1 MRILIY
7 KSNYDNFKNILLKL
21 NGYFLNG
28 TFIDFN
34 RKLLMLIYIKVTL
47 KSLKIYTEFF
57 KVMRTKFKNFSLIG
71 SRIREERERAGRTR
85 NELADTL
92 GLSLSTL
99 QLYETNEREPQA
111 SLILTIAEE
120 LGVEPS
126 YLLTGEKN
134 RDVGSPPIKH
144 AQTHEIS
151 GVSMIDCFCSVNVS
165 AGFGSFNEGVTAPDG
180 QVPYSDSLLQKLGI
194 KPTHAAVFWADG
206 TSMRPTIDDGD
217 QMLVDLSK
225 KEIKGDKIYLVQNR
239 ESVWVKRVKLN
250 WNGIELISDNKE
262 EYAPITLTKEEVDN
276 LEIIGQVAYIGKSV
290 I

>member
-1 MRILIY
+1 MR
-7 KSNYDNFKNILLKL
+7 
-21 NGYFLNG
+21 
-28 TFIDFN
+28 
-34 RKLLMLIYIKVTL
+34 V
-47 KSLKIYTEFF
+47 
-57 KVMRTKFKNFSLIG
+57 KFKNNSSIG
-71 SRIREERERAGRTR
+71 SRIRELREQKKISR
-85 NELADTL
+85 NAMAENL
-92 GLSLSTL
+92 GLSLSALQNWETSQTEPIASMIITL
-99 QLYETNEREPQA
+99 
-111 SLILTIAEE
+111 AEE

-134 RDVGSPPIKH
+134 GDVGSPPIKR

-262 EYAPITLTKEEVDN
+262 EYAPITLTKEEADK

>member
-1 MRILIY
+1 MSKAKINDPEFAKRMQSLLNSKFNGNSSEFARAVGVKQPSLTRWIIGEADPSR
-7 KSNYDNFKNILLKL
+7 SNLVK
-21 NGYFLNG
+21 
-28 TFIDFN
+28 
-34 RKLLMLIYIKVTL
+34 
-47 KSLKIYTEFF
+47 
-57 KVMRTKFKNFSLIG
+57 
-71 SRIREERERAGRTR
+71 
-85 NELADTL
+85 
-92 GLSLSTL
+92 
-99 QLYETNEREPQA
+99 
-111 SLILTIAEE
+111 IAEATE
-120 LGVEPS
+120 TSIVWLATGQGDTNVAIQKKPDNTNNDGV
-126 YLLTGEKN
+126 L
-134 RDVGSPPIKH
+134 
-144 AQTHEIS
+144 
-151 GVSMIDCFCSVNVS
+151 MIDCFCSVNVS

>member
-1 MRILIY
+1 MSKAKINDPEFAKRMQSLLSSKFNGNSSEFARAVGVKQPSLTRWIIGEADPSR
-7 KSNYDNFKNILLKL
+7 SNLVK
-21 NGYFLNG
+21 
-28 TFIDFN
+28 
-34 RKLLMLIYIKVTL
+34 
-47 KSLKIYTEFF
+47 
-57 KVMRTKFKNFSLIG
+57 
-71 SRIREERERAGRTR
+71 
-85 NELADTL
+85 
-92 GLSLSTL
+92 
-99 QLYETNEREPQA
+99 
-111 SLILTIAEE
+111 IAEATE
-120 LGVEPS
+120 TSIVWLATGQGDTNVAIQEKPDNTNNDGV
-126 YLLTGEKN
+126 L
-134 RDVGSPPIKH
+134 
-144 AQTHEIS
+144 
-151 GVSMIDCFCSVNVS
+151 MIDCFCSVNVS

-180 QVPYSDSLLQKLGI
+180 QVPYSDSLLQKLGV
-194 KPTHAAVFWADG
+194 KPRHAAVFWADG

>member
-1 MRILIY
+1 MSKAKINDPEFAKRMQSLLSSKFNGNSSEFARAVGVKQPSLTRWIIGEADPSR
-7 KSNYDNFKNILLKL
+7 SNLVK
-21 NGYFLNG
+21 
-28 TFIDFN
+28 
-34 RKLLMLIYIKVTL
+34 
-47 KSLKIYTEFF
+47 
-57 KVMRTKFKNFSLIG
+57 
-71 SRIREERERAGRTR
+71 
-85 NELADTL
+85 
-92 GLSLSTL
+92 
-99 QLYETNEREPQA
+99 
-111 SLILTIAEE
+111 IAEATE
-120 LGVEPS
+120 TSIVWLATGQGDTNVAIQEKPDNTNNDGV
-126 YLLTGEKN
+126 L
-134 RDVGSPPIKH
+134 
-144 AQTHEIS
+144 
-151 GVSMIDCFCSVNVS
+151 MIDCFCSVNVS

-180 QVPYSDSLLQKLGI
+180 QVPYSDSLLQKLGV

-262 EYAPITLTKEEVDN
+262 EYAPITLTKEEADN

>member
-1 MRILIY
+1 MSKAKINDPEFAKRMQSLLSSKFNGNSSEFARAVGVKQPSLTRWIIGEADPSR
-7 KSNYDNFKNILLKL
+7 SNLVK
-21 NGYFLNG
+21 
-28 TFIDFN
+28 
-34 RKLLMLIYIKVTL
+34 
-47 KSLKIYTEFF
+47 
-57 KVMRTKFKNFSLIG
+57 
-71 SRIREERERAGRTR
+71 
-85 NELADTL
+85 
-92 GLSLSTL
+92 
-99 QLYETNEREPQA
+99 
-111 SLILTIAEE
+111 IAEATE
-120 LGVEPS
+120 TSIVWLATGQGDTNVAIQEKPDNTNNDGV
-126 YLLTGEKN
+126 L
-134 RDVGSPPIKH
+134 
-144 AQTHEIS
+144 
-151 GVSMIDCFCSVNVS
+151 MIDCFCSVNVS